1 LSRQGRGWG
10 PGKAGLDPV
19 DRVFQRGPLLD
30 DHGRRLR
37 PGGSDH
43 SRKGIAR
50 GLVNLLAN
58 GRVGRVLPGQGL
70 PDEAFEIRQLD
81 YPDAIGFGSF
91 IAFVAYCN
99 RG

>member
-1 LSRQGRGWG
+1 MGRLRRWQR
-10 PGKAGLDPV
+10 PGKAGFDAV
-19 DRVFQRGPLLD
+19 DGVLQRGPLLD
-30 DHGRRLR
+30 NDGRRLR
-37 PGGSDH
+37 TGGSDH

-50 GLVNLLAN
+50 RLVNLLAN

-81 YPDAIGFGSF
+81 YPDAIGLGSF